1 MKVLIYSKAICPYCV
16 RAKQLLER
24 EGIEY
29 QEIDINLQPEKREEM
44 IASSNGR
51 TTVPQIFINGHHLG
65 GCDDLFAHY
74 RANGAITELS
84 E

>member
-1 MKVLIYSKAICPYCV
+1 MKILIYTKSTCSYCI

-24 EGIEY
+24 EGLGYE
-29 QEIDINLQPEKREEM
+29 EIRVDLEPKELEKM
-44 IASSNGR
+44 IAASNGR
-51 TTVPQIFINGHHLG
+51 RTVPQIFINDKHLG

-74 RANGAITELS
+74 RKLGAIKTIE